1 MLRYTLV
8 VKELLCG
15 ATMET
20 ETPQNRSRAVEFL
33 TACLSYS
40 IGDTYQVGAQFWGNE
55 RCGSINLQISSMWRS
70 SCLPSS
76 LPITPLN
83 TIIQRGGGGKKSI
96 SCNAAR
102 VQNCPN
108 SSQAQPD
115 TTAYSQSRLCLWT
128 HFSLAHFDSLF
139 GCVLWHLA
147 QTLPPCLFCLLS
159 RDDSAIV
166 LVNHLHNTYEACSL
180 SGCWN
185 CVYIFYKLQGGRS
198 AFTPHLL
205 PHMHFILCPPCV
217 VSPSVHHSLHRGR
230 LECVCNRFQC
240 IFMQQVRR
248 QTARQSV
255 YSVWEHAGSHGQT
268 EKEMDGDVLL
278 AERIIRSTDMK
289 IKGGQGSTAPPPKC
303 LRTKNISVLLT
314 YDAFGNPDG
323 RVLSPLSV

>member
-1 MLRYTLV
+1 MST
-8 VKELLCG
+8 
-15 ATMET
+15 
-20 ETPQNRSRAVEFL
+20 
-33 TACLSYS
+33 YS
-40 IGDTYQVGAQFWGNE
+40 ISSREEGA
-55 RCGSINLQISSMWRS
+55 
-70 SCLPSS
+70 P
-76 LPITPLN
+76 
-83 TIIQRGGGGKKSI
+83 
-96 SCNAAR
+96 
-102 VQNCPN
+102 
-108 SSQAQPD
+108 
-115 TTAYSQSRLCLWT
+115 
-128 HFSLAHFDSLF
+128 
-139 GCVLWHLA
+139 
-147 QTLPPCLFCLLS
+147 
-159 RDDSAIV
+159 
-166 LVNHLHNTYEACSL
+166 
-180 SGCWN
+180 
-185 CVYIFYKLQGGRS
+185 
-198 AFTPHLL
+198 FTPHLL

>member
-1 MLRYTLV
+1 
-8 VKELLCG
+8 
-15 ATMET
+15 
-20 ETPQNRSRAVEFL
+20 
-33 TACLSYS
+33 
-40 IGDTYQVGAQFWGNE
+40 
-55 RCGSINLQISSMWRS
+55 MWRS

-147 QTLPPCLFCLLS
+147 QMLPPCLFCLLS
-159 RDDSAIV
+159 RDDRAIV

-217 VSPSVHHSLHRGR
+217 VSPSVHHSLHGGR

-289 IKGGQGSTAPPPKC
+289 IKGGQGSTASPP
-303 LRTKNISVLLT
+303 SVLEQKTSLSCWLT
-314 YDAFGNPDG
+314 MLLETQMEGFCLHYQSRLYLFSHLRLCDKQIVAITLWVWEVNCIF
-323 RVLSPLSV
+323 SPRSG